1 MANTLRLGCVS
12 SYVPKKCGIAT
23 FSRDLLEGI
32 KDNDKNVKLFVAA
45 AENTSA
51 TYEYN
56 DLVITTLKSAKPKS
70 YTRASVKLNSL
81 HLNAVLLQHEFGLFG
96 GQFTSYVKD
105 GMGYSYPTGKYI
117 LELLDGLSAP
127 LITTFHTVISEPD
140 PVRKAV
146 IKKIAKQSVAIV
158 TMTEDSKAILQRD
171 YNIAANKISIIPHG
185 TPKLI
190 HRSRT
195 AILKELSLKKDNFYM
210 VMSGLLGPNKGVDL
224 AIRAMPNILKKNPN
238 VRLVVIGQTHPD
250 IFASLGKAYITSLTD
265 LAKKLNVAHA
275 VSFVDKYVKTS
286 ELSKYL
292 AITDI
297 YLTPHRDPEQ
307 AASGTL
313 AYAIGNGLITI
324 STPYRYAQELLANKR
339 GFLVPFE
346 DYNAIAK
353 TVNRLISRPYLRK
366 RTKALL
372 KPYGQTMSWEA
383 VGQSYLKLIN
393 KFSA

>member
-1 MANTLRLGCVS
+1 
-12 SYVPKKCGIAT
+12 
-23 FSRDLLEGI
+23 
-32 KDNDKNVKLFVAA
+32 
-45 AENTSA
+45 
-51 TYEYN
+51 
-56 DLVITTLKSAKPKS
+56 
-70 YTRASVKLNSL
+70 
-81 HLNAVLLQHEFGLFG
+81 
-96 GQFTSYVKD
+96 
-105 GMGYSYPTGKYI
+105 
-117 LELLDGLSAP
+117 
-127 LITTFHTVISEPD
+127 
-140 PVRKAV
+140 
-146 IKKIAKQSVAIV
+146 
-158 TMTEDSKAILQRD
+158 
-171 YNIAANKISIIPHG
+171 
-185 TPKLI
+185 
-190 HRSRT
+190 
-195 AILKELSLKKDNFYM
+195 
-210 VMSGLLGPNKGVDL
+210 
-224 AIRAMPNILKKNPN
+224 MPNILKKNPN